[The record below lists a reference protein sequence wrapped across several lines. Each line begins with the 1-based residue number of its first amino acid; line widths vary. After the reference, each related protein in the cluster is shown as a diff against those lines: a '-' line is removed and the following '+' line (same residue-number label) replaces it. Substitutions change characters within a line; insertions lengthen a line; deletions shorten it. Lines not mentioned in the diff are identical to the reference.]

1 MNSNITF
8 FDSERLEV
16 QFSSCFF
23 RVDRILAL
31 VESLER
37 FQTIIDRPMFTNGKL
52 VQIFEM
58 RSPPDELE
66 HLIVHKLFPLGFEY
80 KKDLIIL
87 EEQLVYGVG
96 DRITPLI
103 NQPIPESLEIDW
115 LDSII
120 SLNGNFVWWVES
132 SVKIGH

>member
-1 MNSNITF
+1 MMTKITYI
-8 FDSERLEV
+8 DSEQLEV

-37 FQTIIDRPMFTNGKL
+37 FQTIIDRPIRTNGKL
-52 VQIFEM
+52 VNIFEM
-58 RSPPDELE
+58 RSPPNEIKE
-66 HLIVHKLFPLGFEY
+66 MIVHQLLPLGFEY

-87 EEQLVYGVG
+87 EEQLIHGAG
-96 DRITPLI
+96 NRISPLL
-103 NQPIPESLEIDW
+103 NQAIPESLEIDW

-120 SLNGNFVWWVES
+120 TLNGNFVWWLD
-132 SVKIGH
+132 

>member
-1 MNSNITF
+1 MMSQQLMTKLTYI
-8 FDSERLEV
+8 DSEELEV

-37 FQTIIDRPMFTNGKL
+37 FQTIIDRPIRTNGKL
-52 VQIFEM
+52 VHIFEM
-58 RSPPDELE
+58 RSPPHEIE
-66 HLIVHKLFPLGFEY
+66 EMIVNQLFPLGFEY

-87 EEQLVYGVG
+87 EEQLIHGTG
-96 DRITPLI
+96 NRISPLL
-103 NQPIPESLEIDW
+103 NQAIPESLEIDW

-120 SLNGNFVWWVES
+120 TLNGNFVWWVD
-132 SVKIGH
+132 